1 MVCGVWCVVWCVV
14 WCGVVCDVVCSY
26 QVVSSYLHHISYT
39 LADESSHFYDVLFLE
54 IISCQMRQSDD
65 QIDHIS
71 ISICSS
77 VEQSHAW
84 LDLT

>member
-1 MVCGVWCVVWCVV
+1 MWCEVV
-14 WCGVVCDVVCSY
+14 WCGVVCDVVLISSRL
-26 QVVSSYLHHISYT
+26 VSSYLHHISYT
-39 LADESSHFYDVLFLE
+39 KPDESSHYYDVLFLE
-54 IISCQMRQSDD
+54 IISCQLGQSDD

-77 VEQSHAW
+77 SAW